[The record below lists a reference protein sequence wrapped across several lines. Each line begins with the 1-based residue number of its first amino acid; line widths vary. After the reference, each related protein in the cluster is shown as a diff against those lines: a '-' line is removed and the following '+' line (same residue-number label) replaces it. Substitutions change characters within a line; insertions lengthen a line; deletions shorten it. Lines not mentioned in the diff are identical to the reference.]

1 MADCC
6 DDSTFAPGNTDWA
19 AQIKCLR
26 CEIEGLRVEIEN
38 TTVSAGKMSSKLGDS
53 WNVLTDMKGTI
64 VSMRDEMMKF
74 VQSAEQQ
81 YKLGEAIAKG
91 YKDTAISIGL
101 STKRSAAL
109 SQEFKGAL
117 TEISKFGG
125 DIGDAERIYKEFADS
140 SGRVR
145 ILGDEEVSNI
155 FKLEKATN
163 LYGDQA
169 TSLYETLDLMGVS
182 NEEATKRMVELVTE
196 SQAIGLNSSKVSK
209 MMAANMKSMQ
219 SYSFRGGV
227 KGMTE
232 MAKQAVK
239 MRIDVSDVL
248 GMAEKF
254 YQPEAA
260 LEAAANLQMLGG
272 DIAQAFGDPFETM
285 YLARNKPEELAKKLQ
300 DMTENMLQFNEVS
313 GEYEL
318 PAEARMQLK
327 AAGEQLGINTEKMVE
342 MARQSSKMKDI
353 KSQLSGSVFSEDE
366 MEGISSLARMEDGEF
381 KVDFRDKN
389 GEKVTKSIDELT
401 SGQAKMLLEAPENEV
416 EYMDEMLYQSQRT
429 NETLDN
435 MYKSFEFG
443 FVQDIDYYKAIERST
458 KESIKQ
464 LDDLGVSIKKA
475 AGRGMGD
482 TWVSGKGDEF
492 KDKQKK
498 LDEVMSDAIKSVT
511 DKVDKININPTDG
524 TNITFGGNNV
534 LKFLNPVSEDTSKI
548 LMPDTSGVGNNKA
561 TVNQTTS
568 TIKME
573 PLEINFNIN
582 GDTYLRDVATKELM
596 EQIAQKAVMQ
606 IKENSGVP
614 TGKEAVD
621 LLNIMK
627 ITSVYS

>member
-6 DDSTFAPGNTDWA
+6 DDSTFAPSNTNWA
-19 AQIKCLR
+19 EQIKCLK
-26 CEIEGLRVEIEN
+26 CEIEGLRTEIEN
-38 TTVSAGKMSSKLGDS
+38 TTVSAGKMSSKLGNS
-53 WNVLTDMKGTI
+53 WNVLKDMKGTI
-64 VSMRDEMMKF
+64 VSMRNEMMKF

-125 DIGDAERIYKEFADS
+125 DISDAERIYKEFADS

-227 KGMTE
+227 RGMTE

-239 MRIDVSDVL
+239 MRIDVGDVL
-248 GMAEKF
+248 QMADKF

-272 DIAQAFGDPFETM
+272 DIAKAFGDPFETM
-285 YLARNKPEELAKKLQ
+285 YLARNKPEELAKRLQ

-327 AAGEQLGINTEKMVE
+327 SAGEQLGINTEKMVE

-353 KSQLSGSVFSEDE
+353 KSQLSGSIFSEDE
-366 MEGISSLARMEDGEF
+366 MEGISSLARMVDGEF
-381 KVDFRDKN
+381 KVDVRDEN
-389 GEKVTKSIDELT
+389 GKKVATSIDELT
-401 SGQAKMLLEAPENEV
+401 SGQAKMILEVPQDEV
-416 EYMDEMLYQSQRT
+416 GYMDDMLYQSQRT

-443 FVQDIDYYKAIERST
+443 FVQDIDYYKAIETST

-464 LDDLGVSIKKA
+464 LDDLGVSIKESAK
-475 AGRGMGD
+475 RGMGD

-498 LDEVMSDAIKSVT
+498 LDEAMSDAIESVT
-511 DKVDKININPTDG
+511 DQVDKININPTDG
-524 TNITFGGNNV
+524 TEITFGGNNV
-534 LKFLNPVSEDTSKI
+534 LKYLNPVTDADSSNQ
-548 LMPDTSGVGNNKA
+548 LMPDNSVVVSNNKA
-561 TVNQTTS
+561 AVAQTTV
-568 TIKME
+568 THN
-573 PLEINFNIN
+573 PLQININ
-582 GDTYLRDVATKELM
+582 VTADDLGVVTPEMAQL
-596 EQIAQKAVMQ
+596 IAQKAVQ
-606 IKENSGVP
+606 QLNANGFTP

-621 LLNIMK
+621 NYV
-627 ITSVYS
+627 IT

>member
-1 MADCC
+1 MDCP
-6 DDSTFAPGNTDWA
+6 DDVYEGDDWGK
-19 AQIKCLR
+19 QIKCLKI
-26 CEIEGLRVEIEN
+26 EIEGLRKEIEN
-38 TTVSAGKMSSKLGDS
+38 TTVSAGKMSSKLGDT
-53 WNVLTDMKGTI
+53 WNVLKDMKVTI

-125 DIGDAERIYKEFADS
+125 DISDAERIYKEFADS

-227 KGMTE
+227 RGMTE

-239 MRIDVSDVL
+239 MRIDVGDVL
-248 GMAEKF
+248 QMADKF

-272 DIAQAFGDPFETM
+272 DIAKAFGDPFETM
-285 YLARNKPEELAKKLQ
+285 YLARNKPEELAKRLQ

-327 AAGEQLGINTEKMVE
+327 SAGEQLGINTEKMVE

-353 KSQLSGSVFSEDE
+353 KSQLSGSIFSEDE

-443 FVQDIDYYKAIERST
+443 FVQDIDYYKAIETST

-464 LDDLGVSIKKA
+464 LDDLGVSIKKL
-475 AGRGMGD
+475 GKDGLKD

-492 KDKQKK
+492 QDKQKK
-498 LDEVMSDAIKSVT
+498 LDEAMASQIKSIT
-511 DKVDKININPTDG
+511 GIVDTLSINPTDG
-524 TNITFGGNNV
+524 SKITFGGDNKLIFKNA
-534 LKFLNPVSEDTSKI
+534 LGEDTTEVDVAG
-548 LMPDTSGVGNNKA
+548 DTSGVGNNKA

-573 PLEINFNIN
+573 PLEINFNIK
-582 GDTYLRDVATKELM
+582 GDTHLRDVATKELM
-596 EQIAQKAVMQ
+596 ENIALKAVMQ

-627 ITSVYS
+627 ITSV